1 MNPQPNLTPNKPGKR
16 GLARIFAALGY
27 SRDGLAAAWQ
37 YEAAFRQLVWLHAV
51 LLPLVFCFDFDT
63 PVRMLLVGASLLSL
77 IVELFNTA
85 IEAGVDRISE
95 ELHPLSKIAKDA
107 GSAAQLVALLLVGIF
122 WLMALNTL

>member
-1 MNPQPNLTPNKPGKR
+1 MKPGKH
-16 GLARIFAALGY
+16 GLARLIAAAQY
-27 SRDGLAAAWQ
+27 SRDGLA
-37 YEAAFRQLVWLHAV
+37 AAFRQLVWLHAV

-85 IEAGVDRISE
+85 IEAVVDRISE